1 MSRRTIPAMS
11 DTSNLG
17 ERKRRF
23 PDPSESDTEEDAD
36 FDISDEQK
44 LDDIRRRLDQIQYP
58 VSADPVSDSEDD
70 EIPGDRARP
79 VNQGREPVPK
89 KMKKVTICQECNN
102 KDYGKNIDRHMMTHL
117 PSDSPEKMKWR
128 KHTNDTQGAWA
139 TTEYKTNENHR
150 LAKILRS
157 TKRNNEIAKTK
168 NGVEVVALQ
177 EFACCK
183 IPGSPSCS
191 CRLDAQSQNDE
202 RVSDCMLL

>member
-11 DTSNLG
+11 DTSNL

-44 LDDIRRRLDQIQYP
+44 LDDIVRRLDIQYP

-70 EIPGDRARP
+70 DIPGDRPSP
-79 VNQGREPVPK
+79 VNQGREEAPK
-89 KMKKVTICQECNN
+89 KMKKVTICQECE
-102 KDYGKNIDRHMMTHL
+102 KDYGKNFDRHMLTHL
-117 PSDSPEKMKWR
+117 PDDSPEKIEWR
-128 KHTNDTQGAWA
+128 KHTNDKQGVWA
-139 TTEYKTNENHR
+139 TKEYNTNEKHR